1 MKKRTCKRDETGF
14 IVTFTVTFILSLIL
28 FQTMMPELSL
38 YLLMS
43 SAIWAGIWIKLNF
56 YNNLVPFAKFVT
68 IGGANLLA
76 WLLVRFFFSEGSEV
90 LTASHGIA
98 LSLYG
103 VYLIIVSIA
112 VYRTLYK
119 RRDCNGINEAA
130 LLPSRQRDLERILEY
145 ISRYSIVGIN
155 GRWGTGK
162 TFLMRECVRMLKEEY
177 EIIQVDLLSSNLDEL
192 QSLLLKEI
200 EKVMARNGI
209 LSVYSNEL
217 AGLFQASGFGRGIQ
231 GLLFQQK
238 SSYSALLSGFLGD
251 LKKLNK
257 KILIIYEDIDRIQRI
272 EIISKIFNISEKLAG
287 ENIKIVYE

>member
-43 SAIWAGIWIKLNF
+43 SAIWTGIWIKLNF

-112 VYRTLYK
+112 VYRTCLLYT
-119 RRDCNGINEAA
+119 
-130 LLPSRQRDLERILEY
+130 SR
-145 ISRYSIVGIN
+145 ISHS
-155 GRWGTGK
+155 
-162 TFLMRECVRMLKEEY
+162 
-177 EIIQVDLLSSNLDEL
+177 
-192 QSLLLKEI
+192 
-200 EKVMARNGI
+200 GI
-209 LSVYSNEL
+209 LQL
-217 AGLFQASGFGRGIQ
+217 I
-231 GLLFQQK
+231 LLNQ
-238 SSYSALLSGFLGD
+238 LLR
-251 LKKLNK
+251 NP
-257 KILIIYEDIDRIQRI
+257 
-272 EIISKIFNISEKLAG
+272 
-287 ENIKIVYE
+287 